1 MFQCPA
7 EKIFFALNRHLV
19 LSNTESL
26 LKKKLRSRS
35 VFVIHS
41 QLLKANGKKKA
52 ALFHLP
58 GSFAPLQ
65 ESQEVSAPTG
75 CFAQQELKGG
85 LNYMCLSWGDTS
97 GVTPISGD
105 FRTTTPAC
113 LTSIDYPAQHLK
125 SQQK

>member
-1 MFQCPA
+1 M
-7 EKIFFALNRHLV
+7 L
-19 LSNTESL
+19 SL
-26 LKKKLRSRS
+26 LKKKLRSTS

-85 LNYMCLSWGDTS
+85 LNYMCLSWGIPRVS
-97 GVTPISGD
+97 HQFLVT
-105 FRTTTPAC
+105 F
-113 LTSIDYPAQHLK
+113 AQQHQRV
-125 SQQK
+125 SPQ